1 MIKLKIYLGGVSMA
15 ELTINQ
21 LIKLILG
28 ILVVVAVVI
37 GVYFVFKNQLA
48 EFIKNI
54 GSNTTKII
62 LSLI

>member
-1 MIKLKIYLGGVSMA
+1 MA

-28 ILVVVAVVI
+28 ILVIVAVVW
-37 GVYFVFKNQLA
+37 GVYYVFQNHVA

-54 GSNTTKII
+54 GPNRNATVDLI
-62 LSLI
+62 LALV